1 MAEVGNLD
9 TYLGGS
15 LQSIFIM
22 TKVDNLLKKITD
34 PMVIMIRVAELMAR
48 CF

>member
-9 TYLGGS
+9 ICLGVI
-15 LQSIFIM
+15 LIYFLM
-22 TKVDNLLKKITD
+22 AKVSNLLKKITD
-34 PMVIMIRVAELMAR
+34 PMAIMIRVAELMAG